1 MTTRLPVI
9 IFALFCALVIPETV
23 QAQRGSY
30 AAVAAGEYHG
40 LVLKED
46 SSLYGWDMN
55 EEGQIGNGSKQTART
70 PTRVEGGVKEVAC
83 GREFT
88 IYITN
93 AGDFKSVG
101 KVYWR

>member
-1 MTTRLPVI
+1 MTV
-9 IFALFCALVIPETV
+9 
-23 QAQRGSY
+23 RGD
-30 AAVAAGEYHG
+30 G
-40 LVLKED
+40 
-46 SSLYGWDMN
+46 SLYGWGMN
-55 EEGQIGNGSKQTART
+55 EEGQIGNGSKQTARK